1 MKKKKKLFTLNE
13 IKEQMKVTPKELDY
27 IMKSLDEFRQKEG
40 KKKLAEIQRQNELRR
55 LEKEKIRQQLENDK
69 KERKEKKK
77 PTDSIGKNLQFG
89 ATEIKVEC
97 KRTG

>member
-40 KKKLAEIQRQNELRR
+40 KK
-55 LEKEKIRQQLENDK
+55 ND
-69 KERKEKKK
+69 
-77 PTDSIGKNLQFG
+77 
-89 ATEIKVEC
+89 
-97 KRTG
+97 